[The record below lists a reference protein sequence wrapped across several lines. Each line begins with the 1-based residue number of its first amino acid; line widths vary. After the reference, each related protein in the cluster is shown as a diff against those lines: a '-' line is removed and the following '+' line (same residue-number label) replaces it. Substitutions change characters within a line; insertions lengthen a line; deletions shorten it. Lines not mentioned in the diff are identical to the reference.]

1 MVDEKLKI
9 IIAVLVLIVCLMFT
23 GCSNVTADFHEAVT
37 SGNLDQ
43 AQALLEVEPMLV
55 ESKADGSYPIFEV
68 LREDQMQMFMLLIDN
83 GADVNVKD
91 EQGNTPLHYA
101 AQEGQTELTK
111 ILIDKGANISA
122 KGLKDLTPLHAAAK
136 GGNKDVVVSLL
147 DAGADVNAE
156 NYMERTPL
164 HFAAKNG
171 HIDIV
176 EVLLA
181 RGAAV
186 NAKDRSPG
194 LTPLHYAA
202 QQGHKE
208 VAELLL
214 SNGADVNARDLLAH
228 TPMYWASARFNREGV
243 CGEVVEL
250 LREHGAR

>member
-1 MVDEKLKI
+1 MVDEKIKVV
-9 IIAVLVLIVCLMFT
+9 IAVLVLIVCLMFT
-23 GCSNVTADFHEAVT
+23 GCSNVTADFHQAVK
-37 SGNLDQ
+37 SGNLEK
-43 AQALLEVEPMLV
+43 AEVLLEVEPALV
-55 ESKADGSYPIFEV
+55 ATKADGSYPIFKT
-68 LREDQMQMFMLLIDN
+68 LREDQKEMFMLLIDN
-83 GADVNVKD
+83 GADVNIQD
-91 EQGNTPLHYA
+91 EQGDTPLHYA
-101 AQEGQTELTK
+101 AQEGLTEITK
-111 ILIDKGANISA
+111 ILIAKGANVNA
-122 KGLKDLTPLHAAAK
+122 KGVKDKTPLHAAAK
-136 GGNKDVVVSLL
+136 GGNRDIVVSLL

-164 HFAAKNG
+164 HFAAKTG
-171 HIDIV
+171 HIDVV

-208 VAELLL
+208 VAELLI

-228 TPMYWASARFNREGV
+228 TPLYWASARFNREGV
-243 CGEVVEL
+243 CGEVVES

>member
-1 MVDEKLKI
+1 MVDEKIKV
-9 IIAVLVLIVCLMFT
+9 IIAVAVLVVCLMFT
-23 GCSNVTADFHEAVT
+23 GCSNVTADFHEAVVT
-37 SGNLDQ
+37 GNTDQ
-43 AQALLEVEPMLV
+43 AVALLEVEPTLV
-55 ESKADGSYPIFEV
+55 ETKTDGSYPIFKV
-68 LREDQMQMFMLLIDN
+68 LREDQMQMFMLLVDN
-83 GADVNVKD
+83 GADVNIKD
-91 EQGNTPLHYA
+91 ERGNTPLHYA
-101 AQEGQTELTK
+101 AQEGQTEIAK
-111 ILIDKGANISA
+111 ILIAKGANVNA
-122 KGLKDLTPLHAAAK
+122 KGFKDGTPLHRAAK
-136 GGNKDVVVSLL
+136 GGNKDVAVFLL

-171 HIDIV
+171 NIDVV
-176 EVLLA
+176 EVLIA

-194 LTPLHYAA
+194 HTPLHYAA

-208 VAELLL
+208 IAELLL

-243 CGEVVEL
+243 CGDVLEL